1 MFHDFLIVSN
11 VYYYEK
17 LLIIPL
23 IGFSLITYFG
33 LTVFILPEQ
42 YMSNEQLISQPY
54 FEVQLSDENIFLGE
68 SFRIDITTQNRGD
81 YGDIHILST
90 AFPDLIEIG
99 NVVKI
104 VTYDF
109 TQSSVSIIP
118 GDEIIAKYSGG
129 LEHTIAQ
136 YPSIEAMSKPVHPNS
151 TYNLSQIIT
160 PEKPGIFLIYVKS
173 VNIPHVNDLSHYPQT
188 GILDH
193 QEEYVQIYSVNV
205 NP

>member
-1 MFHDFLIVSN
+1 MYIIMK
-11 VYYYEK
+11 K
-17 LLIIPL
+17 LLIIPFV
-23 IGFSLITYFG
+23 ISSLIVYFG

-42 YMSNEQLISQPY
+42 YMSNEKLISQPY
-54 FEVQLSDENIFLGE
+54 FEVKLSDENISLGE
-68 SFRIDITTQNRGD
+68 SFRIDIITQNRGD

-90 AFPDLIEIG
+90 AFPNLVEIG

-109 TQSSVSIIP
+109 TQSSVDIIP

-129 LEHTIAQ
+129 LERAVAQ
-136 YPSIEAMSKPVHPNS
+136 YPSIEAMSRPIHPGS
-151 TYNLSQIIT
+151 THHLSQVIT

-173 VNIPHVNDLSHYPQT
+173 INIPHVDDLSHYPQT

-193 QEEYVQIYSVNV
+193 QEEYVQVYSVNIH
-205 NP
+205 P

>member
-1 MFHDFLIVSN
+1 MK
-11 VYYYEK
+11 K
-17 LLIIPL
+17 LLVIPL
-23 IGFSLITYFG
+23 IAFSLIVYFG

-42 YMSNEQLISQPY
+42 YMSNEKLISQPY
-54 FEVQLSDENIFLGE
+54 FEAKLSDDDISLGE
-68 SFRIDITTQNRGD
+68 SFRIDIITQNRGD

-90 AFPDLIEIG
+90 AFPDLIEID
-99 NVVKI
+99 NIVKI

-109 TQSSVSIIP
+109 TQSSVDIIP

-129 LEHTIAQ
+129 LEHAVAQ
-136 YPSIEAMSKPVHPNS
+136 YPSIEAMSRPVHPDS
-151 TYNLSQIIT
+151 TYHLSQVIT

-173 VNIPHVNDLSHYPQT
+173 VNIPHVSDLSHYPQT
-188 GILDH
+188 GVLDH